1 MRSIGISAFDRS
13 SATYARQWLYDHK
26 ILVAR
31 EKDLRAMLLAAIR
44 QFEASLGR
52 TIQADVGREAVQRW
66 RDKLVEPHQSSLT
79 TQSWLWAPTAKHS
92 TRQIAEMLER
102 IDLLYELKVQH
113 RLQDQPDDL
122 MRRYARRLAS
132 RPPSAG
138 RLIVEPGRS
147 IEVACFLRYSLLL
160 STDRLLMMVR
170 RRVADLWRLAT
181 KDANK
186 VLVHWADL
194 YRELLASVTALAND
208 ANASDTQ
215 TRERL
220 RLLVTEHG
228 QRKPPTCAQLIR
240 DHLTLEIGPVRS
252 LLTALIKLPWDA
264 TAGRPVLAALKL
276 LKSLYE
282 QPSRELPLVTM
293 IDLGRVWQMILVGDD
308 RAQAFRAF
316 EVASLI
322 LLRRALRNGTVWID
336 HSLAFRSRERLFI
349 PPVLWEKTR
358 NSYYQRL
365 SLPKKADSYDNPI
378 PCVSAASR
386 PPAALAVIDARCI
399 CS

>member
-1 MRSIGISAFDRS
+1 
-13 SATYARQWLYDHK
+13 
-26 ILVAR
+26 
-31 EKDLRAMLLAAIR
+31 
-44 QFEASLGR
+44 
-52 TIQADVGREAVQRW
+52 
-66 RDKLVEPHQSSLT
+66 
-79 TQSWLWAPTAKHS
+79 
-92 TRQIAEMLER
+92 MLER
-102 IDLLYELKVQH
+102 IDLLYALKVQH
-113 RLQDQPDDL
+113 RLQDQPDAL

-147 IEVACFLRYSLLL
+147 IEVACFLRYRLLL
-160 STDRLLMMVR
+160 STDRLLVMVR
-170 RRVADLWRLAT
+170 RRVVDLWRLAT

-228 QRKPPTCAQLIR
+228 QRKPPTRAQLIR
-240 DHLTLEIGPVRS
+240 DHLTPEIGPVRS

-264 TAGRPVLAALKL
+264 TAGHPVLAALKL

-282 QPSRELPLVTM
+282 QPSQELPLVTM

-316 EVASLI
+316 EVP
-322 LLRRALRNGTVWID
+322 
-336 HSLAFRSRERLFI
+336 H
-349 PPVLWEKTR
+349 
-358 NSYYQRL
+358 
-365 SLPKKADSYDNPI
+365 
-378 PCVSAASR
+378 
-386 PPAALAVIDARCI
+386 
-399 CS
+399 